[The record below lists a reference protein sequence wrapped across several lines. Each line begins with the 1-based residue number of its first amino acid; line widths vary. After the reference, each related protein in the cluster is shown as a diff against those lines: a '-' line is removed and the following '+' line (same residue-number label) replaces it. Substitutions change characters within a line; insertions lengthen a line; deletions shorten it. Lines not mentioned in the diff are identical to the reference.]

1 MDSKVIEQT
10 VTETVVGM
18 TPFEQYVALLLKEGG
33 RRRRSD
39 AEKLGVVRKRA
50 AKPTVVVTWRSPNH
64 AQWYGLPA
72 KYALNTRGGFVALK
86 EA

>member
-33 RRRRSD
+33 RRRSD
-39 AEKLGVVRKRA
+39 AEKLGISKKRPP
-50 AKPTVVVTWRSPNH
+50 KPTVVVTWRSPNH
-64 AQWYGLPA
+64 TQWYGLPA
-72 KYALNTRGGFVALK
+72 KYALKRRGGFVAMK

>member
-18 TPFEQYVALLLKEGG
+18 TPFEQYVALLLKDGG
-33 RRRRSD
+33 GRRSD

-64 AQWYGLPA
+64 TQWYGLPA
-72 KYALNTRGGFVALK
+72 KYALNKRGGFVAMK

>member
-18 TPFEQYVALLLKEGG
+18 TPFEQFVASLLKEGG
-33 RRRRSD
+33 GRRSD
-39 AEKLGVVRKRA
+39 SEKLGVVRKRA

-64 AQWYGLPA
+64 TQWYGLPA
-72 KYALNTRGGFVALK
+72 KYALKRRGGFVAMK

>member
-33 RRRRSD
+33 RRRSD

-64 AQWYGLPA
+64 SQWYGLPA
-72 KYALNTRGGFVALK
+72 KYELRRGGFVALK